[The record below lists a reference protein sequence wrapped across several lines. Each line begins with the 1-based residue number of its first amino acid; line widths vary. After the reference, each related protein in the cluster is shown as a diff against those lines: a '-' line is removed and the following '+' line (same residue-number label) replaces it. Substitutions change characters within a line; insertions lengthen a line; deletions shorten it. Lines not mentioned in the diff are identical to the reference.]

1 MSTFLLFK
9 SHRRQEFVFQIV
21 WAEKKYCEFPI
32 SDVLE
37 AVSRNILFYQIV
49 VNERKKKQCKINGFS
64 SNLGKLCWVGR
75 FEAELIKCVLVTFF
89 MTPNINLMFLKLS
102 MKM

>member
-32 SDVLE
+32 SDVLG
-37 AVSRNILFYQIV
+37 AVSRNILFYQIHVV
-49 VNERKKKQCKINGFS
+49 VNERKKNNVKLMFFS

-75 FEAELIKCVLVTFF
+75 VEAGLIKCV
-89 MTPNINLMFLKLS
+89 
-102 MKM
+102 